1 MIGILALYRVVVV
14 NLHSEIPQHTHVQM
28 RLFTLPVIGAAFY
41 ATAKWSQ
48 LRDDQ
53 NQRSFRG
60 FFALAGTGLV
70 TSLIY
75 YEVPELWQPLAAIA
89 FAVLLLEVGQ
99 WVRYHALAWH
109 AHALTG
115 LTILA
120 AVTADHAG
128 AQRWHN
134 IPFHALG
141 ALPVVAGLYLIAR
154 RIALLNTSHAAF
166 CRIAYS
172 LIG

>member
-60 FFALAGTGLV
+60 FFALAGTALV

-75 YEVPELWQPLAAIA
+75 YAVPELWQPLAAIA
-89 FAVLLLEVGQ
+89 FAVLLLEVRQ
-99 WVRYHALAWH
+99 WFGYHALAWH
-109 AHALTG
+109 PHALTG
-115 LTILA
+115 LSILA
-120 AVTADHAG
+120 AVTPDQPG
-128 AQRWHN
+128 GQRCQK
-134 IPFHALG
+134 I
-141 ALPVVAGLYLIAR
+141 
-154 RIALLNTSHAAF
+154 
-166 CRIAYS
+166 
-172 LIG
+172 